1 VQLWPARVEKK
12 LLIEGCDQDVIGP
25 DSPAQARQSRQ
36 CGVAV
41 LVGAGKRLLKR
52 MIARE
57 NGGRGRDLL
66 VTLFDQLIENSGA
79 GAETGFDLGEGMV
92 PVGLADDK
100 IGGALQ
106 QRQERNQEKEQPATE
121 TAESKF
127 QR

>member
-12 LLIEGCDQDVIGP
+12 LLIEGCDQDVIRP
-25 DSPAQARQSRQ
+25 DSSAQARQCRQ

-41 LVGAGKRLLKR
+41 LVGAGKRFLKR

-66 VTLFDQLIENSGA
+66 VTLFDQPIENSGA
-79 GAETGFDLGEGMV
+79 GAETGFDLSKGMV

-100 IGGALQ
+100 IGCALQ
-106 QRQERNQEKEQPATE
+106 QGKEGNQEKEQPATE

>member
-1 VQLWPARVEKK
+1 VQLWLARIEKK

-25 DSPAQARQSRQ
+25 DSPAQARQRRQ

-41 LVGAGKRLLKR
+41 LVGAGKRFLKR

-92 PVGLADDK
+92 PIGLADDK
-100 IGGALQ
+100 IGRALQ
-106 QRQERNQEKEQPATE
+106 QRQERNQEEQQPATE

>member
-12 LLIEGCDQDVIGP
+12 LLIERCDQDVIGP
-25 DSPAQARQSRQ
+25 DSPAQARQCRQ

-41 LVGAGKRLLKR
+41 LVGAGKRFLKR

-79 GAETGFDLGEGMV
+79 GAKTGFDLGEGMM
-92 PVGLADDK
+92 PIGLAHDK

-106 QRQERNQEKEQPATE
+106 QRQECSQKKEEPAAE

>member
-1 VQLWPARVEKK
+1 VQLRLARVEKK
-12 LLIEGCDQDVIGP
+12 LLIERCDQDVIGP
-25 DSPAQARQSRQ
+25 DSPAQARQCRQ
-36 CGVAV
+36 SGVAV
-41 LVGAGKRLLKR
+41 LVGAGKRFLKR

-66 VTLFDQLIENSGA
+66 VPLFNQLIENSGA
-79 GAETGFDLGEGMV
+79 GAETGFDLGEGMM
-92 PVGLADDK
+92 PIGLADDK

-106 QRQERNQEKEQPATE
+106 QRQEPSQEKEQPATE

>member
-1 VQLWPARVEKK
+1 MQLWPARVEKK

-25 DSPAQARQSRQ
+25 DSPAQARQRRQ

-41 LVGAGKRLLKR
+41 LVGAGKRFLKR

-92 PVGLADDK
+92 PIGLADDK
-100 IGGALQ
+100 IGCALQ
-106 QRQERNQEKEQPATE
+106 QCKERNQEKEQPATE

>member
-1 VQLWPARVEKK
+1 MQLWLARIEKK

-25 DSPAQARQSRQ
+25 DSPAQARQRRQ

-41 LVGAGKRLLKR
+41 PVGAGKRFLKR

-92 PVGLADDK
+92 PIGLADDK
-100 IGGALQ
+100 IGRALQ
-106 QRQERNQEKEQPATE
+106 QRQERNQEKEEPATE